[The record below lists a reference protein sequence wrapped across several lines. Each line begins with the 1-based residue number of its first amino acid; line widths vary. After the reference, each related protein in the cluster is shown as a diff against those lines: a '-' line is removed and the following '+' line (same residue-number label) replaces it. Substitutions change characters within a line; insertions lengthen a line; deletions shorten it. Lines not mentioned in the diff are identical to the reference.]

1 MSSRVPRALF
11 RLSLAVF
18 ATTFLSLAAMAAPC
32 TPGATDRTVTIC
44 TPASGA
50 TVTSPVEVSAAATDS
65 ASVSNMQIYVDG
77 KAVYTSLNTKSIDTS
92 ITLATGTHTLTVQ
105 AKDGSGLFKSTIS
118 VTVSGSGGGG
128 GGSCSGG
135 STNRTVTIC
144 SPTNGS
150 TVTSPVEVTAA
161 ATDSATVSNMQIYVD
176 GKAVYTKTGTTSID
190 TPVTLAAG
198 THRLTV
204 QAKDSAGYFKSTV
217 NVTVSNSGGGGGTC
231 SGTTNRTITICSPA
245 DGSTV
250 DSPVELDAIAT
261 DSSAVSYMQVY
272 LDNVKVYEK
281 TNTKSISTTL
291 STSSGTH
298 RLTVQAKD
306 AGGIYKTTINF
317 TVANSGGGGGSG
329 GTVAVTTWRNDLAR
343 SGQNLNETTLTPSNV
358 NATKF
363 GKKFTYAVDGYV
375 FAQPLVVPGVSI
387 GGGTHNVVFVATQHD
402 SVYAFDADGGRTSA
416 YWKKSFIDSA
426 NGITTVPGS
435 DVNVSNEWGVTAT
448 PVIDRASNTIY
459 LLSRTKNT
467 KNDTYSQK
475 LHALDLS
482 TGAEKF
488 GGPVEIQACVSGS
501 GAGAINGQVCF
512 NSLREN
518 SRVALTLLNG
528 VVYLAWAS
536 LDDTTPYHGWV
547 LGYSANSLQRVALF
561 NATPNGSDGGIWM
574 GGGGMS
580 SDGSNLFAITGNG
593 TFNAGNDN
601 YGDTYLKIAT
611 SGGTLVLSDY
621 FTPYDQANLSSHDLD
636 LGSTAPLLLTN
647 STSTHTKELLGAG
660 KNGHAYL
667 VDANDMG
674 KYQSGSNSQI
684 VQELTFPA
692 GVYTTPAYWNG
703 RVYFIGN
710 TDVVKQF
717 NYSNGTL
724 GSSPAAKGSHTYG
737 YPGANPT
744 ISANG
749 TSNGILWA
757 VEKTSS
763 GTAVLHAYD
772 ATNVAKEL
780 YSSATNASRDSAGTA
795 VKFVVPTVANGKVY
809 VGTTS
814 KLVVYGLF

>member
-1 MSSRVPRALF
+1 
-11 RLSLAVF
+11 
-18 ATTFLSLAAMAAPC
+18 
-32 TPGATDRTVTIC
+32 
-44 TPASGA
+44 
-50 TVTSPVEVSAAATDS
+50 
-65 ASVSNMQIYVDG
+65 MQIYVDG
-77 KAVYTSLNTKSIDTS
+77 KAVYTKLNTKSVDTS

-105 AKDGSGLFKSTIS
+105 AKDSSGLFKSTIH

-128 GGSCSGG
+128 GSCSGS

-150 TVTSPVEVTAA
+150 TVNSPVEVTAA
-161 ATDSATVSNMQIYVD
+161 ATDSSAVSLMQIYVD
-176 GKAVYTKTGTTSID
+176 GKAVYTKTNTKNID
-190 TPVTLAAG
+190 TPITLATGA
-198 THRLTV
+198 HRLTI

-217 NVTVSNSGGGGGTC
+217 NVTVSSSGGGGGSC
-231 SGTTNRTITICSPA
+231 SGSTNRTVSICSPA
-245 DGSTV
+245 NGSTV
-250 DSPVELDAIAT
+250 DSPVEVNAVAT
-261 DSSAVSYMQVY
+261 DSAAVSYMQVY
-272 LDNVKVYEK
+272 LDNVKVFEK

-291 STSSGTH
+291 SMGTGAH

-306 AGGIYKTTINF
+306 ASGIYKTTINF
-317 TVANSGGGGGSG
+317 TVEDSGGGGGGTG
-329 GTVAVTTWRNDLAR
+329 GNAAVTTWRNDLAR
-343 SGQNLNETTLTPSNV
+343 TGQNLNETTLTPANV
-358 NATKF
+358 NASKF
-363 GKKFTYAVDGYV
+363 GKKFTYSVDGYV

-387 GGGTHNVVFVATQHD
+387 GGGTHNIVYVATQHD

-416 YWKKSFIDSA
+416 YWKKSFIDTA

-435 DVNVSNEWGVTAT
+435 DVSATNEWGVTAT

-459 LLSRTKNT
+459 VLARTKNT
-467 KNDTYSQK
+467 NNKTYAQH

-488 GGPVEIQACVSGS
+488 GGPVEIQACISGS
-501 GAGAINGQVCF
+501 GAGTSNGQVCF
-512 NSLREN
+512 NPLREN

-536 LDDTTPYHGWV
+536 LDDVAPYHGWV
-547 LGYSANSLQRVALF
+547 LGYSASSLQRVAMF
-561 NATPNGSDGGIWM
+561 NATPNGSAAGIWM

-580 SDGSNLFAITGNG
+580 SDGSNLFAVTGNG
-593 TFNAGNDN
+593 TYNPGNDN
-601 YGDTYLKIAT
+601 YGDSFLKLAT
-611 SGGTLVLSDY
+611 SGGNLVISDY
-621 FTPYDQANLSSHDLD
+621 FTPFDQSNLNSHDLD

-647 STSTHTKELLGAG
+647 STSTHTKELLAAG

-667 VDANDMG
+667 VDADNMG
-674 KYQSGSNSQI
+674 KFQSGSNSQI

-717 NYSNGTL
+717 NYSNGML
-724 GSSPAAKGSHTYG
+724 SASPTAKGSHTYG

-744 ISANG
+744 ISASGN
-749 TSNGILWA
+749 SNGILWA
-757 VEKTSS
+757 VEKSS
-763 GTAVLHAYD
+763 GNAVLHAYD

-780 YSSATNASRDSAGTA
+780 YSSATNASRDSAGAA